1 MSEILGCDI
10 GTCPCKYLGLQLEIN
25 PLTKNQWKLM
35 LDQVCVV
42 IPAWLEGLIQRSER
56 LVLVKGILSA
66 RLVHHLLVMDAHAW
80 VFEEMKK

>member
-1 MSEILGCDI
+1 
-10 GTCPCKYLGLQLEIN
+10 
-25 PLTKNQWKLM
+25 M

-42 IPAWLEGLIQRSER
+42 IPAWQEGLIQRSAR